1 MTRRRCDFF
10 FDFRITLFESSYG
23 SRMRFRMGV
32 AWDFTEQEEADHA
45 GQVLQRRAHKL
56 KSKKSSTH
64 FTQQ

>member
-10 FDFRITLFESSYG
+10 FDFRITLFESPYG
-23 SRMRFRMGV
+23 IRMGV